1 MVLITPRNPRRASSS
16 PAIHSKSKP
25 VRSFTDLIK
34 VSPFLAK
41 RTAAVATALI
51 VFASIASAMC
61 TKPFRAR
68 KERSIASLVSS

>member
-1 MVLITPRNPRRASSS
+1 MVLITPRKPRRASSS

-34 VSPFLAK
+34 ASPFLAR

-51 VFASIASAMC
+51 VSTAIASAMC

-68 KERSIASLVSS
+68 KERSMASSVNS